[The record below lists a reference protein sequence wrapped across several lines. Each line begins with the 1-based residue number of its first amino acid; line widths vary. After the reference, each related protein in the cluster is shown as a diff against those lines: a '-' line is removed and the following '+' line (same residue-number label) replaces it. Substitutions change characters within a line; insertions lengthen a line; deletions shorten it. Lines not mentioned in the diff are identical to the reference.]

1 MNFDID
7 SVVETMLR
15 AAADPLQKY
24 WNTAAPVAK
33 SEFTKIALLVQQIA
47 IERTTQTITKDD
59 AVDRLEMAKDSA
71 KCALDTQLG
80 LVTIAAE
87 DAINAALGSV
97 SSIVNGC
104 IGFAVI

>member
-7 SVVETMLR
+7 AVVKTMLQ
-15 AAADPLQKY
+15 AAAGPLQKY
-24 WNTAAPVAK
+24 WKTAEPVAK
-33 SEFTKIALLVQQIA
+33 DEFTKIAQLVQQIA
-47 IERTTQTITKDD
+47 TERTTQTITKED
-59 AVDRLEMAKDSA
+59 ALDRLEMAKEAA

-80 LVTIAAE
+80 LATMAAE

-97 SSIVNGC
+97 SSLVNGC

>member
-1 MNFDID
+1 MNFDVD
-7 SVVETMLR
+7 AVVKTMLK

-24 WNTAAPVAK
+24 WKTAKPVAK
-33 SEFTKIALLVQQIA
+33 DEFTKIAQLVQQIA
-47 IERTTQTITKDD
+47 TERVTQTITKDD
-59 AVDRLEMAKDSA
+59 AVDRLEMAKDAA

-80 LVTIAAE
+80 LAAIAAE

-97 SSIVNGC
+97 SSLINGC

>member
-7 SVVETMLR
+7 AVVETMLK

-24 WNTAAPVAK
+24 WKTTEPVAK
-33 SEFTKIALLVQQIA
+33 GEFTKIAQLVQQIA
-47 IERTTQTITKDD
+47 TERTTQTITKED
-59 AVDRLEMAKDSA
+59 AVDRLEMAKDAA

-80 LVTIAAE
+80 LATIAAE